1 MAVKKSD
8 LYSSIWETANQLRG
22 GMDAS
27 QYKDYVLAV
36 LFIKYISDK
45 YKNDPYAAID
55 VPEGASFADMV
66 KLKGTENIGDDIN
79 KKIIGKIQ
87 EANKSLATIS
97 FADFDDSSKLGTDKE
112 KITKLTNLIAL
123 FEKPELDFSKN
134 KANDDDILGDA
145 YEYLMRHF
153 ATESGKSKGQFY
165 TPSEVSLIMALIIG
179 ITPENSTNNTS
190 AYDPTSGSGSLLLKI
205 GEQAEKNISLFGQE
219 MDVTT
224 AGLAKMNMILHNNP
238 QAKIAQGNTL
248 ANPQFLDGDRLQ
260 TFDYSVSNPP
270 FSYSSWT
277 AGVNVIND
285 LFGRFTDY
293 GTPPEKNGDYA
304 FLLHIIKSLKSTG
317 KGAIVLPHGVLFRG
331 GAEGRIRENIL
342 KQGFIKGII
351 GLPANLFYGTG
362 IPACIIVIDKE
373 NAAHRKGVFFIDASK
388 GFIKDGNKNRLRDQ
402 DVHKI
407 VDAFN
412 KQLELPKYSRMVA
425 VTEIEGNDYN
435 LNIPRYIDAQEA
447 EDTQD
452 IFAHLKGGIPEKD
465 IDALSDYWAVYPSLK
480 NDLFEPSNTN
490 GYLNAKMAK
499 NEIKTAIFS
508 HPEFITYAKITDEK
522 FGEWA
527 NRNINYLKN
536 FTVGYKPKRLIN
548 LIGNDILSH
557 YSSVML
563 VNKYDVYQHLMNFW
577 NETMQDDCYLI
588 SADGWVADY
597 VYDYKKKQFD
607 SDLLPK
613 QLVINRYFD
622 AEQKAIEKLEADK
635 EITITSLQE
644 LEEENSGEEGYF
656 AAFDK
661 VNKITVAKRLKDILA
676 SKPKPKKQNLPM
688 AAEDEVAYGEQGVME
703 TYLKLTDQQADLTK
717 KLKAAL
723 IVLEEK
729 IAEKYEKLT
738 ETEIKQ
744 LVVEDKWI
752 TTIQT
757 NVKGELDRISQRLT
771 QRLTELVTR
780 YEKPMPVLANQVNEY
795 EQKVAAHLQKMGFS
809 L

>member
-45 YKNDPYAAID
+45 YKNDPYAAIE

-179 ITPENSTNNTS
+179 ITPENSTANTS

-260 TFDYSVSNPP
+260 TFEYSVANPP

-285 LFGRFTDY
+285 IFGRFTDY

-351 GLPANLFYGTG
+351 GLPPNLFYGTG

-373 NAAHRKGVFFIDASK
+373 NAAHRKGVYFIDASK

-412 KQLELPKYSRMVA
+412 KQLALTKYSRMVA

-435 LNIPRYIDAQEA
+435 LNIPRYIDVQES
-447 EDTQD
+447 EDIQD
-452 IFAHLKGGIPEKD
+452 IFAHLKGGIPEND
-465 IDALSDYWAVYPSLK
+465 VNALSEYWAVYPSLK
-480 NDLFEPSNTN
+480 NDLFEPNGTN
-490 GYLNAKMAK
+490 GYLNAKIAK
-499 NEIKTAIFS
+499 NEIKTAIFNHS
-508 HPEFITYAKITDEK
+508 EFITYAKITDEK
-522 FGEWA
+522 FRDWA

-536 FTVGYKPKRLIN
+536 LTVGIKPKRLIN

-563 VNKYDVYQHLMNFW
+563 VNKYDVYQHLMNYW

-588 SADGWVADY
+588 AADGWVVDY

-607 SDLLPK
+607 CDLLPK
-613 QLVINRYFD
+613 QYLINRYFD
-622 AEQKAIEKLEADK
+622 KEQKAIEKLETEK
-635 EITITSLQE
+635 ETTITALQE
-644 LEEENSGEEGYF
+644 LEEENSGEDGFF

-661 VNKITVAKRLKDILA
+661 VNKNTVAKRLKEILA
-676 SKPKPKKQNLPM
+676 SKPKSKKQNLPM
-688 AAEDEVAYGEQGVME
+688 AAEDEVAYGEQSVLE
-703 TYLKLTDQQADLTK
+703 TYLKLTDQQVELTK
-717 KLKAAL
+717 KLKAAML
-723 IVLEEK
+723 DLEEK
-729 IAEKYEKLT
+729 VAEKYKNLT

-757 NVKGELDRISQRLT
+757 NIKGELDRISQRLT

>member
-45 YKNDPYAAID
+45 YKNDPYAAIE

-179 ITPENSTNNTS
+179 ITPENSTANTS

-260 TFDYSVSNPP
+260 TFDYSIANPP

-277 AGVNVIND
+277 AGVNVTND

-388 GFIKDGNKNRLRDQ
+388 GFIKDGNKNVLRDQ

-412 KQLELPKYSRMVA
+412 KQLALTKYSRMVA

-447 EDTQD
+447 EDIQD

-465 IDALSDYWAVYPSLK
+465 VDALSEYWAVYPNLK
-480 NDLFEPSNTN
+480 NDLFEPNDKL

-499 NEIKTAIFS
+499 NEIKTAIFN

-522 FGEWA
+522 FSDWA

-536 FTVGYKPKRLIN
+536 LTVGTKPKRLIN

-588 SADGWVADY
+588 AADGWKAEY
-597 VYDYKKKQFD
+597 TYDYKKKQFD

-635 EITITSLQE
+635 ETTITALQE
-644 LEEENSGEEGYF
+644 LEEENSGEDCFF

-688 AAEDEVAYGEQGVME
+688 AAEDEVAYGERGVME

-717 KLKAAL
+717 KLKAAT
-723 IVLEEK
+723 IELEDK
-729 IAEKYEKLT
+729 VAEKYENLT
-738 ETEIKQ
+738 EAEIKQ
-744 LVVEDKWI
+744 LVVENKWI

-757 NVKGELDRISQRLT
+757 NVKSELDRISQRLT
-771 QRLTELVTR
+771 QRLTELVIR
-780 YEKPMPVLANQVNEY
+780 YEKPMPELANKVNEY

>member
-179 ITPENSTNNTS
+179 ITPDNSTANTS

-260 TFDYSVSNPP
+260 TFDYSVANPP

-277 AGVNVIND
+277 AGVNVTND

-447 EDTQD
+447 EDIQD

-465 IDALSDYWAVYPSLK
+465 VDALAEYWAVYPNLK
-480 NDLFEPSNTN
+480 NDLFEPNDMI

-499 NEIKTAIFS
+499 NEIKTAIFN

-536 FTVGYKPKRLIN
+536 LTVGTKPKRLIN

-588 SADGWVADY
+588 AADGWVADY
-597 VYDYKKKQFD
+597 VYDYKKKQYD
-607 SDLLPK
+607 SDLVPK

-622 AEQKAIEKLEADK
+622 AEQKAIEKIEADK
-635 EITITSLQE
+635 ETTITALQE
-644 LEEENSGEEGYF
+644 LEEENSGEDGF
-656 AAFDK
+656 FTALDK
-661 VNKITVAKRLKDILA
+661 VNKNTVAKRLKEILA
-676 SKPKPKKQNLPM
+676 SKPKPKKENLSM

-703 TYLKLTDQQADLTK
+703 TYLKLTDQQAELTK
-717 KLKAAL
+717 KLKAAM

-729 IAEKYEKLT
+729 VAEKYENLT
-738 ETEIKQ
+738 EAEIKQ
-744 LVVEDKWI
+744 LVVEDKWLA
-752 TTIQT
+752 TIQT
-757 NVKGELDRISQRLT
+757 NVKDELNRISQRLT

-780 YEKPMPVLANQVNEY
+780 YEKPMPILANQVNEY

-809 L
+809 I

>member
-87 EANKSLATIS
+87 EANKSLASIS

-179 ITPENSTNNTS
+179 ITPENSTANTS

-248 ANPQFLDGDRLQ
+248 ANPQFLDGERLQ
-260 TFDYSVSNPP
+260 TFDYSVANPP

-447 EDTQD
+447 EDIQD

-465 IDALSDYWAVYPSLK
+465 VDALAEYWAVYPNLK
-480 NDLFEPSNTN
+480 NDLFEPNDKL
-490 GYLNAKMAK
+490 GYLNAKMDK
-499 NEIKTAIFS
+499 NEIKTAIFN

-522 FGEWA
+522 FGDWA

-588 SADGWVADY
+588 AADGWVADY
-597 VYDYKKKQFD
+597 VYDYKKKQYD
-607 SDLLPK
+607 CDLVPK

-635 EITITSLQE
+635 ETNITALQE
-644 LEEENSGEEGYF
+644 LEEENSGEEGCF

-661 VNKITVAKRLKDILA
+661 VNKNTVAKRLKEILA

-703 TYLKLTDQQADLTK
+703 TYLKLTDQQAELTK
-717 KLKAAL
+717 KLKAAML
-723 IVLEEK
+723 VLEEK
-729 IAEKYEKLT
+729 VAEKYENLT
-738 ETEIKQ
+738 EAEIKQ
-744 LVVEDKWI
+744 LVVEDKWLS
-752 TTIQT
+752 TIQT

-780 YEKPMPVLANQVNEY
+780 YEKPMPVLANQVNEF